1 MNTDATEYTIKA
13 PNAATR
19 SNRTRI
25 VIFFY
30 MRLTNRVELHP
41 DVRPTIN
48 QESAGTIHFTAA
60 QAAGVTAKRKPFSSN
75 RCQLQRIVRSWLF
88 YLVVTPKGISFD
100 HDNHSFA
107 SLLRCELSLLA
118 PRSREPLRLLAAH
131 FTLHNSIDEIIIS
144 LCNSI
149 TARPNS

>member
-1 MNTDATEYTIKA
+1 M
-13 PNAATR
+13 
-19 SNRTRI
+19 
-25 VIFFY
+25 
-30 MRLTNRVELHP
+30 
-41 DVRPTIN
+41 RPTIN

-60 QAAGVTAKRKPFSSN
+60 QAAGVTAKLKPFSSN

-149 TARPNS
+149 TARPNDPKLSHGHWKVTPKCNRDNQISYHRRKLKGQWPLAPARC

>member
-1 MNTDATEYTIKA
+1 M
-13 PNAATR
+13 R
-19 SNRTRI
+19 S
-25 VIFFY
+25 
-30 MRLTNRVELHP
+30 RLTNRVELHP

-118 PRSREPLRLLAAH
+118 PRSPEPLRLLAAH

-149 TARPNS
+149 TARPNDPKLSHGCGESTHGSAQPKKEQNAK